1 MPKAKLY
8 NYLAIKKEKQQR
20 CTENA
25 SLLFFFFR
33 TVALPHG
40 SQFVP
45 MRSNTSQRGFYYF

>member
-45 MRSNTSQRGFYYF
+45 MRSNT